1 MSTDIKLSKAQIS
14 KTIQSVWFLCNILG
28 NLDKKTNLAI
38 RLAIDSLPRLVSNLD
53 SNAINKFE
61 RKTSRKGAGRE
72 KKKRFT
78 LFILN
83 EDMHDT
89 MKIIKSL
96 EVSYILIDGITATV
110 KHEIKNKKVDFL
122 LLC

>member
-1 MSTDIKLSKAQIS
+1 MSTDIKLSKAQMS
-14 KTIQSVWFLCNILG
+14 KIIRSVWFLCNILG
-28 NLDKKTNLAI
+28 NLDKKKNLAI

-53 SNAINKFE
+53 SNAINKFQW
-61 RKTSRKGAGRE
+61 KTSRKGAARE
-72 KKKRFT
+72 EKQFT

-89 MKIIKSL
+89 IKIIKSL
-96 EVSYILIDGITATV
+96 EVSNILIDGITETV